1 MPLSNDQCVLVVE
14 ELPPYFPGLEEALV
28 EYMKNTGKTQVQPI
42 ISCEIE
48 NGKAYIKF
56 NNSSGEETYCFSYI
70 LLSLTLAVTAW
81 TRVIVICVC
90 A

>member
-14 ELPPYFPGLEEALV
+14 ELPPYSSGLEEALV
-28 EYMKNTGKTQVQPI
+28 KHMKNTAKTQPI

-56 NNSSGEETYCFSYI
+56 NNSSGEKD
-70 LLSLTLAVTAW
+70 LLF
-81 TRVIVICVC
+81 
-90 A
+90 